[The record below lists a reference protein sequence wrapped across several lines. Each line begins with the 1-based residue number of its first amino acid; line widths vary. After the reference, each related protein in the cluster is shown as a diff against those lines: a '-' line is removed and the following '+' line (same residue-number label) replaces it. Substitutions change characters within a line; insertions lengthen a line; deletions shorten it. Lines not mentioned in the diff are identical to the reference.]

1 MRRVAAETI
10 APPRR
15 IKVASVALDNHSIE
29 KELAMRLKQI
39 AMTLSAVAL
48 SVSAVAANAVTPTP
62 FYNNGDEN
70 DTSWLPTTKA
80 NKEAQPAQPAA
91 LEQANQKSFVRS
103 GDENDT
109 SWLPTPAKR

>member
-1 MRRVAAETI
+1 
-10 APPRR
+10 
-15 IKVASVALDNHSIE
+15 
-29 KELAMRLKQI
+29 MRLKQI

-48 SVSAVAANAVTPTP
+48 SVSAVAASAVTPEP

-80 NKEAQPAQPAA
+80 SKQAQAAQPAA
-91 LEQANQKSFVRS
+91 VETAKQNSPVRS

-109 SWLPTPAKR
+109 SWLPTRK

>member
-1 MRRVAAETI
+1 
-10 APPRR
+10 
-15 IKVASVALDNHSIE
+15 
-29 KELAMRLKQI
+29 MRLKQI

-70 DTSWLPTTKA
+70 DTSWLPTPNKA
-80 NKEAQPAQPAA
+80 RQDAGKDAAAQPTI
-91 LEQANQKSFVRS
+91 ETVKSSAFVRF

>member
-1 MRRVAAETI
+1 
-10 APPRR
+10 
-15 IKVASVALDNHSIE
+15 
-29 KELAMRLKQI
+29 MRLKQI

-48 SVSAVAANAVTPTP
+48 SFSAVAANAVTPEP

-70 DTSWLPTTKA
+70 DTSWLPTAKTSRQ
-80 NKEAQPAQPAA
+80 AQAAQPAA
-91 LEQANQKSFVRS
+91 VEPATQKSFVRS